1 MKRSI
6 NSILLFL
13 ILVLTLIL
21 SGCASLPIIES
32 QPAGEDPYNGRY
44 SFDVESNIAYS
55 IKHDEENL
63 YLKLKTDDKMTIR
76 KIMMHGLYVYL
87 DPKGAK
93 SKDIFFNYP
102 LTAKFDP
109 SQMKNMKAGMGIGSK
124 QEFNVEYFLDRL
136 SMEAVFS
143 DHELA
148 EKMPVFSSK
157 TDIHVELLSEG
168 PHILVYN
175 LRIPFDRISKNGLSD
190 ISELSLG
197 LMTGKVETPQ
207 MGGGGHSGGGMQ
219 GGGMKSGGGR
229 PNGSDM
235 ADSSDRESMMEQLSI
250 WFKVDLTPGDE

>member
-76 KIMMHGLYVYL
+76 KIMMHGLYVYM

-109 SQMKNMKAGMGIGSK
+109 SQMKNKSAGMTAGSR
-124 QEFNVEYFLDRL
+124 QEFNVDRYL
-136 SMEAVFS
+136 ERVSMEAIFS
-143 DHELA
+143 DHNIA
-148 EKMPVFSSK
+148 EKLPVFSSK
-157 TDIHVELLSEG
+157 TDFHVELFSEG
-168 PHILVYN
+168 PHVLVYY
-175 LRIPFDRISKNGLSD
+175 LRIPFDRISNNDLSA
-190 ISELSLG
+190 ISEFSLG
-197 LMTGKVETPQ
+197 LMTGKVEIPQ
-207 MGGGGHSGGGMQ
+207 MGGGGHS

-235 ADSSDRESMMEQLSI
+235 AGSSERESMTQQLSI